1 MCLCYTRP
9 KFLLQLADIF
19 ISYSRKDAEL
29 AIALAE
35 RLRETGATVWMDT
48 VAIVAAQTWSAEI
61 VNAIK
66 ECKALVVLLSP
77 DSVASPNV
85 TKEVAL
91 ASEMRKI
98 IVPID
103 LSECELNDAMVYAL
117 AGLHRISYH
126 DEEALLRSFEKHGF
140 GNSGTELSGTDTF
153 HSVSASFSPSERTE
167 VRPTTLHIAVLP
179 FDDLSPSKDND
190 WFADGMMDELI
201 TTLDSLNAVVVCP
214 RTDVLYYKGKHPKL
228 QEIVADLGVTHV
240 IEGSVQ
246 KILEKIRINVTLTD
260 ARKNKRIWSEKY
272 NGTFDDVFE
281 LQDKTCFAITE
292 ALRIS
297 LTPED
302 EKKIERKPTDNTE
315 AYELLLKATEYYSKQ
330 TRADYERALQLY
342 EVAAKLDPLCTPV
355 FSGIA
360 NSSLELYK
368 SYSHDTADLKKAEDA
383 IAKMTAIEGETAR
396 SLRLISNIESLRGNN
411 EEALRYAQK
420 SLQLDPDYSPAYQ
433 SLGLSLM
440 ALGRLGEAADAR
452 ERNVQLTINSI
463 HVHFGLLIVLDQ
475 LGDMAR
481 LQAAALRAIPYYEKH
496 VRFNPD
502 DVNAQVQLA
511 MVLYFAARPEEAKLK
526 ADELVL
532 EKTIDGNALYNLTCL
547 YLKLTDTSRALAT
560 LRRSIEAGFTDIKLF
575 RTDPD
580 LALLRESPE
589 FEVLMGELE
598 EKIAA

>member
-77 DSVASPNV
+77 DSVASQNV

-98 IVPID
+98 IVPVNI
-103 LSECELNDAMVYAL
+103 SECELNDAMIYAL

-140 GNSGTELSGTDTF
+140 GNRGAE
-153 HSVSASFSPSERTE
+153 VSPSEPKEPTEARTDRME
-167 VRPTTLHIAVLP
+167 CVRPTTLHIAVLP

-201 TTLDSLNAVVVCP
+201 TTFDSLDTVVVCP

-228 QEIVADLGVTHV
+228 QEIVDDLGVTHV

-260 ARKNKRIWSEKY
+260 ARKNQRVWSETY
-272 NGTFDDVFE
+272 QGTFDDVFE

-315 AYELLLKATEYYSKQ
+315 AYELLLKATEYYYRQ
-330 TRADYERALQLY
+330 TRADYEHALQLY

-355 FSGIA
+355 FLGIA
-360 NSSLELYK
+360 SSSLELYK
-368 SYSHDTADLKKAEDA
+368 SYSHDTADLKKAEDS

-433 SLGLSLM
+433 ALGLSLT

-481 LQAAALRAIPYYEKH
+481 LQTAALRAIPYYEKH

-502 DVNAQVQLA
+502 DVNAQVQFA

-560 LRRSIEAGFTDIKLF
+560 FRRSIEAGFTDIKLF

-580 LALLRESPE
+580 LALLRESTE
-589 FEVLMGELE
+589 FELFVGELE
-598 EKIAA
+598 GKIAA